1 MQQQEQQEETTPHQL
16 FQFLHVD
23 NPQARKIALENLLP
37 HTPNHAPNRSI
48 FFDGLQSQ
56 KENTVIRD
64 LKLLCRDNLVC
75 NFSRRSA
82 FPSSSCS
89 NAQAIA
95 HDAFRALVNL
105 SDSPVIHPHLIE
117 QSFFTFLVS
126 YIAVSPSLDWLSFY
140 SSMNADDS

>member
-1 MQQQEQQEETTPHQL
+1 MPQMQQEEL

-48 FFDGLQSQ
+48 FFEGLQSQ
-56 KENTVIRD
+56 KESTVIGD

-75 NFSRRSA
+75 IFFHRSA
-82 FPSSSCS
+82 FPSSSCR
-89 NAQAIA
+89 NAQAIS

-105 SDSPVIHPHLIE
+105 SDSPIIHPHLIE
-117 QSFFTFLVS
+117 PSFFTFLVS
-126 YIAVSPSLDWLSFY
+126 YIVVSPSLDSLSLLA
-140 SSMNADDS
+140 NECR